1 MINSLFK
8 GTMRPVCMLMAGA
21 LLFACSKTDTGESK
35 PHQPVIEVSEAQ
47 GITLTAEAGTA
58 QLHYTVANA
67 TEEREVT
74 ELQSAII

>member
-1 MINSLFK
+1 MLTSLF
-8 GTMRPVCMLMAGA
+8 TRSMRPLCMLMAGA
-21 LLFACSKTDTGESK
+21 LLFACSKDDTGESK
-35 PHQPVIEVSEAQ
+35 PHPPVIEVTEAQ